1 MVKNID
7 QEDNNTEQNE
17 NNEKMNDLWIIEETT
32 KSSLSTLIND
42 IKTTVHDFL
51 EKSWLLNIF
60 KELWINFNNETKDI
74 VWETQWEL
82 DYLAKN
88 IINIQPDKLKN
99 NKIEKNVEIQDSIEN
114 DLNNDN
120 TLLWKLIKSEKDGN
134 IKNWFEWIL
143 EKDDNWNYIIDDN
156 DIISWE
162 FESILLNLREKSD
175 NKNNLE
181 DWIFDLTQ
189 WELDEIWTLLKSK
202 KELCENVLTNLKKD
216 KYKEI
221 PDDKKNKKNILKIYN
236 ELYTENKWNIEN
248 ITEET
253 IIKKIVEDNNI

>member
-99 NKIEKNVEIQDSIEN
+99 NKIEKNIEIQDSIEN

-156 DIISWE
+156 DIISW
-162 FESILLNLREKSD
+162 
-175 NKNNLE
+175 
-181 DWIFDLTQ
+181 
-189 WELDEIWTLLKSK
+189 
-202 KELCENVLTNLKKD
+202 
-216 KYKEI
+216 
-221 PDDKKNKKNILKIYN
+221 
-236 ELYTENKWNIEN
+236 
-248 ITEET
+248 
-253 IIKKIVEDNNI
+253 